1 MQACVRL
8 VRQGSRGKNRAGQIL
23 HADVPVGF
31 LATQAERTR
40 SAPGNLSGLWKRVL
54 SDQAKPEVLLAR
66 LLCAHSVRDSR
77 RAQVI
82 AHPLVNKPDKMAD
95 TTAFARELGFL
106 IDRARLHALGEN
118 GHVDVDEKARLEA
131 ALIDLCQPVYTVK
144 QSACSTG

>member
-1 MQACVRL
+1 M
-8 VRQGSRGKNRAGQIL
+8 I
-23 HADVPVGF
+23 
-31 LATQAERTR
+31 
-40 SAPGNLSGLWKRVL
+40 
-54 SDQAKPEVLLAR
+54 AR
-66 LLCAHSVRDSR
+66 
-77 RAQVI
+77 
-82 AHPLVNKPDKMAD
+82 PLVNKPDKMAD